1 MSDPLSPPP
10 PPAPP
15 PAAPAPAF
23 TAPPAASALAPPA
36 PTYAG
41 FWIRFVAVIIDTVIL
56 FLLGLGVGVVIRL
69 AAGAPAM
76 PRWRM
81 GSSWMDNDFSGLGCA
96 QESVKLVV
104 WWLYHAL
111 FESSAAQATPGKQ
124 VLGLKVTDI
133 YGRRI
138 SFGRA
143 AARTLAKVLSAITLG
158 IGYAMAAFTLRKQAL
173 HDFVAETVVLKGWR
187 G

>member
-1 MSDPLSPPP
+1 VT
-10 PPAPP
+10 PPAFPSP
-15 PAAPAPAF
+15 S
-23 TAPPAASALAPPA
+23 TLAPPA

-41 FWIRFVAVIIDTVIL
+41 FWIRFVAVIIDAFIL

-76 PRWRM
+76 PHWRM
-81 GSSWMDNDFSGLGCA
+81 RSDWMDSDFSGIGCA
-96 QESVKLVV
+96 QQCVKFVV

-111 FESSAAQATPGKQ
+111 FESSASQATPGKQ
-124 VLGLKVTDI
+124 ALGLKVTDI

-143 AARTLAKVLSAITLG
+143 AARTLAKILSAITIG
-158 IGYAMAAFTLRKQAL
+158 IGYVMAAFTLRKQAL
-173 HDFVAETVVLKGWR
+173 HDFVAETVVLRGWR
-187 G
+187 GSS